1 MSTQSCFYNDISHE
15 VVFCLEVSDFI
26 RLGIMPPPIGAR
38 EVDGLPCASV
48 AELLVT

>member
-1 MSTQSCFYNDISHE
+1 MSTHFCPDINHE
-15 VVFCLEVSDFI
+15 VVFCLELLDSYQL
-26 RLGIMPPPIGAR
+26 RYYAPAHWGH